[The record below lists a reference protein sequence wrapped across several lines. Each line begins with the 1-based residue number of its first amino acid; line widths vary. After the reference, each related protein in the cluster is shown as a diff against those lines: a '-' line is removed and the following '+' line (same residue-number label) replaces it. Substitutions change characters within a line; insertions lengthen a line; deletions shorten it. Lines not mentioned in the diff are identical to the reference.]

1 MGNPIELIFPPTD
14 LMPHQREAIRD
25 PHRFKVLVWHRRARK
40 TTTAIIELVKQAL
53 QRVGPY
59 WHLFPTHVEAKDAV
73 WRDPNML
80 FRIIPEEIIAKKNEQ
95 DLVVFLKNRSYIQLK
110 GADDPDALRGA
121 GPMGLIFDEFQKQK
135 IEAWQT
141 LEPVIRGNNGFAWFI
156 GTPMGKNH
164 FFDFYIRGQHEK
176 FPEWRSWLLK
186 ASQSGVLKPEVL
198 EEARRTAIN
207 EAFYNQE
214 YEVFWLEG
222 VGQVFKE
229 VGEIATSVPEPPIV
243 GKSYVIGVDLAK
255 HQDYTVLAVFDRE
268 TNKQVFQDRFNKID
282 WVFQKNKIVEI
293 SRHYN
298 HAVCVVD
305 ATGIGDPIVDD
316 LSRMGLAVEPIK
328 ITEMNKRDMIE
339 KLSIWIQLK
348 RFSIINIEDSIFELE
363 NFSYKIGPTGKIHYG
378 APDNMHDDIV
388 IAFALALTQLNPVI
402 IPQQVTMPTPLQLHR
417 QRLILREGYDY
428 SNDLEWAEGGFDG
441 PI

>member
-1 MGNPIELIFPPTD
+1 MANPVEITFPPQD
-14 LMPHQREAIRD
+14 LLPHQKEVIRD

-53 QRVGPY
+53 QNVGPY
-59 WHLFPTHVEAKDAV
+59 WHIFPTYTEAKDAV

-121 GPMGLIFDEFQKQK
+121 GPMGLVFDEFQKQK

-141 LEPVIRGNNGFAWFI
+141 LEPVIRENHGFAWFI

-164 FFDFYIRGQHEK
+164 LFDFYIRGQHEK
-176 FPEWRSWLLK
+176 FPEWRSWLLR
-186 ASQSGVLKPEVL
+186 ASQSNVIKPQIL

-214 YEVFWLEG
+214 YEVAWLEG
-222 VGQVFKE
+222 VGQVFKG
-229 VGEIATSVPEPPIV
+229 VRDIATSVPEPPV
-243 GKSYVIGVDLAK
+243 PGKSYVIGVDLAK
-255 HQDYTVLAVFDRE
+255 HQDYTVLVVFDRQ

-282 WVFQKNKIVEI
+282 WVFQKNKIAEI
-293 SRHYN
+293 SKHYN
-298 HAVCVVD
+298 HALCVVD

-316 LSRMGLAVEPIK
+316 LARVGIAVEPIK
-328 ITEMNKRDMIE
+328 ITEMNKRDMVE

-363 NFSYKIGPTGKIHYG
+363 NFSYKIGPTGKIRYS

-402 IPQQVTMPTPLQLHR
+402 SPTQVKTLSPLQIHR
-417 QRLILREGYDY
+417 QRLIMRNDYDY
-428 SNDLEWAEGGFDG
+428 TNNLEWAEGGFDG

>member
-1 MGNPIELIFPPTD
+1 MANPVEITFPPQD
-14 LMPHQREAIRD
+14 LLPHQKEVIRD

-53 QRVGPY
+53 QNVGPY
-59 WHLFPTHVEAKDAV
+59 WHIFPTYTEAKDAV

-121 GPMGLIFDEFQKQK
+121 GPMGLVFDEFQKQK

-141 LEPVIRGNNGFAWFI
+141 LEPVIRENHGFAWFI

-164 FFDFYIRGQHEK
+164 LFDFYIRVQHEK
-176 FPEWRSWLLK
+176 FPEWRSWLLR
-186 ASQSGVLKPEVL
+186 ASQSNVIKPQIL

-214 YEVFWLEG
+214 YEVAWLEG
-222 VGQVFKE
+222 VGQVFKG
-229 VGEIATSVPEPPIV
+229 VRDIATSVPEPPV
-243 GKSYVIGVDLAK
+243 AGKSYVIGVDLAK
-255 HQDYTVLAVFDRE
+255 HQDYTVLVVFDRE
-268 TNKQVFQDRFNKID
+268 TNRQVFQDRFNKID
-282 WVFQKNKIVEI
+282 WVFQKNKIAEI

-298 HAVCVVD
+298 HALCVVD

-316 LSRMGLAVEPIK
+316 LARVGIAVEPIK
-328 ITEMNKRDMIE
+328 ITEMNKRDMVE

-363 NFSYKIGPTGKIHYG
+363 NFSYKIGPTGKIRYS

-402 IPQQVTMPTPLQLHR
+402 SPTQVKTLSPLQIHR
-417 QRLILREGYDY
+417 QRLIMRNDYDY
-428 SNDLEWAEGGFDG
+428 TNNLEWAEGGFDG